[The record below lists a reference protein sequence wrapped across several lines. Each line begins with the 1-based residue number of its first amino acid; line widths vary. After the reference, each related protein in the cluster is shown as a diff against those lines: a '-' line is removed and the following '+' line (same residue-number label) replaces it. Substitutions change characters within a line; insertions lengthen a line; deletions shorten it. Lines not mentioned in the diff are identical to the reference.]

1 MLLEGLDG
9 RTPDC
14 CLQWLS
20 GARRPDAPG
29 KREREREREEF
40 GRPPNGSKHRQTS
53 KCTCDSLV
61 LLAKEYDRSVS
72 SNVSRQTLWR
82 ATPAAGEG

>member
-1 MLLEGLDG
+1 MLLEELDG

-29 KREREREREEF
+29 KREREEF
-40 GRPPNGSKHRQTS
+40 GRPPNGSKHRQS
-53 KCTCDSLV
+53 LKCTCDSLV

-82 ATPAAGEG
+82 ATPAAAEG